1 MPLPRLYR
9 RSPRFRGVKCR
20 NMVIPPTTRGR
31 DPGSPLLDRWLARA
45 AILIVLAAFVLP
57 VLVAGVIGS
66 VAMVAIAAGCLVAT
80 VAAAWWFLSRTRL
93 LRWLAALLLVA
104 APIAVLVVFASHRLV
119 WVAAVSAGLLVLA
132 GAAGRRALTQAVR
145 APREVNTPPPRRPF
159 LIMNPRSGGGKV
171 ERFDLANRARAL
183 GAEVVLLDAK
193 GTTDVAALARD
204 AVDRGADL
212 LGVAGGDGTQ
222 AIVAGIAAEHDIP
235 FLVISAGTR
244 NHFALDLGLDR
255 DNPAACLDA
264 LTDGVEVRVDLGEL
278 GGRTFVNN
286 ASFGVYAAIV
296 QSDAYR
302 ADKARTALSL
312 LPELLAQQTGPV
324 LRLRVGETV
333 CEGPQAILV
342 SNNPYTVDDF
352 AGLGHRPRLDRGRL
366 GVIALDVDS
375 TTDALRL
382 LRGRRSESVTM
393 LSAREAVIDA
403 GGEPVPVGVDGE
415 ALALPTPLVARIRPA
430 ALRVRVPRH
439 RPGVRAA
446 RAALDWT
453 HLGRLAISLPH
464 RH

>member
-1 MPLPRLYR
+1 MATLSTTPGR
-9 RSPRFRGVKCR
+9 RS
-20 NMVIPPTTRGR
+20 
-31 DPGSPLLDRWLARA
+31 GSSLLDRWLARA
-45 AILIVLAAFVLP
+45 AILGVLAAFAVP
-57 VLVAGVIGS
+57 VLVAGVVGS
-66 VAMVAIAAGCLVAT
+66 VAMLVIAAACLVAT
-80 VAAAWWFLSRTRL
+80 VAAAWWFLARAGV
-93 LRWLAALLLVA
+93 LRWFAALLVVA
-104 APIAVLVVFASHRLV
+104 APVAVLVVFALHRLV

-132 GAAGRRALTQAVR
+132 ATVGRRALAQAVR
-145 APREVNTPPPRRPF
+145 APREVDTPPPRHPF

-171 ERFDLANRARAL
+171 ARFDLANRARAL
-183 GAEVVLLDAK
+183 GAEVALLDAT

-204 AVDRGADL
+204 AVERGADL

-222 AIVAGIAAEHDIP
+222 AIVAGIAAEHDLP

-255 DNPAACLDA
+255 ENPAACLDA
-264 LTDGVEVRVDLGEL
+264 LTDGVEVRVDLGDL

-312 LPELLAQQTGPV
+312 LPELLARQTGPP
-324 LRLRVGETV
+324 LCLRVGETV
-333 CEGPQAILV
+333 WEAPQAILV

-366 GVIALDVDS
+366 GVIALMVDS
-375 TTDALRL
+375 TADAVRL
-382 LRGRRSESVTM
+382 LRGRRSESVTIVA
-393 LSAREAVIDA
+393 AREAVIEA
-403 GGEPVPVGVDGE
+403 GGRPVPVGVDGE
-415 ALALPTPLVARIRPA
+415 ALLLPTPLVARIRPA

-446 RAALDWT
+446 RAALDWVD
-453 HLGRLAISLPH
+453 LGRLALSVP
-464 RH
+464 RPSRRG